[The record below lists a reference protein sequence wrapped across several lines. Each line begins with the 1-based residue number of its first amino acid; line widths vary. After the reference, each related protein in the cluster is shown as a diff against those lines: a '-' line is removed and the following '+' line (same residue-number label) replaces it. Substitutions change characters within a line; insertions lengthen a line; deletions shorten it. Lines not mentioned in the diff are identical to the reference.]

1 MDKVT
6 AVNMIVAAQSM
17 ASADAYHLE
26 PGEEVSCYQC
36 AKDRNHA
43 QYKRGEAF
51 LVGPGHYPYDGNA
64 NYFCK
69 AHLSP
74 DVTVWEPTFE
84 QSAAVAA

>member
-1 MDKVT
+1 MT
-6 AVNMIVAAQSM
+6 NENVAAQSVL
-17 ASADAYHLE
+17 SEDAYHLE

-36 AKDRNHA
+36 AKDGNHT

-69 AHLSP
+69 GCLSP
-74 DVTVWEPTFE
+74 DVKVWEPTFS
-84 QSAAVAA
+84 QPAAVVA

>member
-1 MDKVT
+1 MNDVT
-6 AVNMIVAAQSM
+6 AVNEIVAAQSLQ
-17 ASADAYHLE
+17 SEEAYNLE

-36 AKDRNHA
+36 AKDGNHT

-69 AHLSP
+69 ACLSP
-74 DVTVWEPTFE
+74 DLKVWEPTF
-84 QSAAVAA
+84 QPAAVAA

>member
-1 MDKVT
+1 MSDLNV
-6 AVNMIVAAQSM
+6 VRE
-17 ASADAYHLE
+17 DAYHLE

-36 AKDRNHA
+36 SKDGNHT

-69 AHLSP
+69 GCMSSE
-74 DVTVWEPTFE
+74 VKVWEPSF
-84 QSAAVAA
+84 QPSAVVA